1 VVGDG
6 DRALPSALA
15 ASTISSTR
23 AAPSSIGILGV
34 IMEVDEVLGHQ
45 LMTLSASDRMVPAH
59 GAQ

>member
-15 ASTISSTR
+15 ASTSLR
-23 AAPSSIGILGV
+23 ARGAVEHRILGV

-45 LMTLSASDRMVPAH
+45 LMTPFAK
-59 GAQ
+59 